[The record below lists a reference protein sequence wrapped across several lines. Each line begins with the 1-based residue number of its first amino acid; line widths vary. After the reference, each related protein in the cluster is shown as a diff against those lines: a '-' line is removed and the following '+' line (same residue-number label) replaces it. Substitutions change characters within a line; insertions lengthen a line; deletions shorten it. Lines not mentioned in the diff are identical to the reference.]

1 MYSSLNQILDG
12 QESECKQAFVARNDD
27 AKQREWEKNDHP

>member
-12 QESECKQAFVARNDD
+12 QESECKQTFVAKNDD
-27 AKQREWEKNDHP
+27 AKQREREKNDQP